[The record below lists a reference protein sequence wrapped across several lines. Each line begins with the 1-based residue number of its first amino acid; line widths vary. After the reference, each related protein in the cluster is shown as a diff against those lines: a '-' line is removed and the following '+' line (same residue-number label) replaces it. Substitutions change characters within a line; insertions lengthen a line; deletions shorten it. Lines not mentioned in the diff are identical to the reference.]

1 MKNFRMPKDSA
12 EDPLIPE
19 LLIRFNH
26 RGLPQGKNIYKR
38 SNHFSSAIIRIS
50 KTITE
55 RSGIWASGIE
65 TSYILIIT
73 NSSLSN

>member
-38 SNHFSSAIIRIS
+38 
-50 KTITE
+50 IT
-55 RSGIWASGIE
+55 
-65 TSYILIIT
+65 
-73 NSSLSN
+73 SLPLSLEYQRQ

>member
-38 SNHFSSAIIRIS
+38 
-50 KTITE
+50 IT
-55 RSGIWASGIE
+55 
-65 TSYILIIT
+65 
-73 NSSLSN
+73 SLPYQRQ